1 MKEIAF
7 TNNKIIPILEETEE
21 YIAGFDLI
29 TNKYLRVKKSACL
42 ISPKWV
48 SCIFKGKDIQV
59 QISNN
64 MIDSIE
70 ERCTILG
77 ISDKTYHRYNNKLKI
92 SEK

>member
-7 TNNKIIPILEETEE
+7 TQNKIIPILEETDD

-29 TNKYLRVKKSACL
+29 TNKYTKIKRSACL
-42 ISPKWV
+42 ISPKWIDY
-48 SCIFKGKDIQV
+48 IFKDNDIQV

-64 MIDSIE
+64 ISDSIE

-77 ISDKTYHRYNNKLKI
+77 ISDRTYHRYNNNLK
-92 SEK
+92 